1 MPFTPCLEPLIGKLP
16 SFERLYI
23 LSGLS
28 SSGFEQGPMAGKLLA
43 DYIHSGVAS
52 PVLTAA
58 DPARQV
64 SILPA

>member
-1 MPFTPCLEPLIGKLP
+1 MPFTPNLEPLIGKLP
-16 SFERLYI
+16 HFEHLYM

-52 PVLTAA
+52 PVLAAA
-58 DPARQV
+58 DPARQAT
-64 SILPA
+64 ILPT